1 MSTVADTV
9 ARKMRACEAEVK
21 AASRTGVRDASL
33 VLKDG
38 VLVSV
43 RRVTGGDG
51 RLGRMGNANLGAKF
65 DIRQVEDRHTAKLQA
80 TGPWQ
85 IVENDTDPHFITAGL
100 LGAKGSTR
108 AGRQRAAALAGSVAA
123 FGGSARG
130 VFGGMQSS
138 TYQSRKGGTRVR
150 KGKRAMVIGG
160 NLRAYA
166 AHPGTR
172 GRQPWRRG
180 IDTARPAALQVLQ
193 RAEITAVVRGF
204 RR

>member
-1 MSTVADTV
+1 MTSVADTV
-9 ARKMRACEAEVK
+9 TRKMRACETEVR

-33 VLKDG
+33 VMKDS
-38 VLVSV
+38 VLVHV
-43 RRVTGGDG
+43 ARVTGGDG
-51 RLGRMGNANLGAKF
+51 RLGRMGNAQLGARF
-65 DIRQVEDRHTAKLQA
+65 DVRQVDDRFTSKLQA
-80 TGPWQ
+80 SGPWQ

-100 LGAKGSTR
+100 LGTEGTTR
-108 AGRQRAAALAGSVAA
+108 AGRQRAAANAGTIGA

-138 TYQSRKGGTRVR
+138 TYQSRKGGTRTR

-172 GRQPWRRG
+172 GRKPWRRG
-180 IDTARPAALQVLQ
+180 IDAARPAALRVLQ
-193 RAEITAVVRGF
+193 RTEITAVVRGF